1 MAHVEGLR
9 AALEVPASELLEREA
24 ALAKLEDAFTATQQ
38 GEGRMVLVAGDAGIG
53 KTSLVRTFCS
63 QREDGA
69 RVVVGW
75 CDGLRT
81 PRPLAP
87 FVDIG
92 AEIGERLEQVVAAGE
107 DARSAFAALVDELRS
122 GDETVVVI
130 EDVHWADDATLD
142 VLRLLGRRIEQL
154 GSLVVVTYR
163 ADELRRTHPLRIAL
177 GDLAT
182 AAGIVR
188 LRLDPLS
195 PEAVEE
201 LAAPYGIDAADL
213 YAKTAGNPFFV
224 TEVLASG
231 SGEIPSTISDA
242 VFARASRLGPA
253 ARALLD
259 AVAIVPQR
267 TELWLLEAI
276 AVEALDALEECQA
289 SGILRPEGDAVA
301 FRHELA
307 RLVVEESIDPHQR
320 VDLHRAALQ
329 ALRSPPDGQRDLAR
343 LAHHAE
349 AAGDAESVL
358 EFAPAAAE
366 RAVAAGAHRE
376 AAAQYARALRFGDRL
391 PPADRAELLERRSR
405 ECYVADQHDQAIEA
419 LEEALECR
427 RQLGQRLEE
436 GAALSWLAH
445 ILVCPGRNAESEQTA
460 RRAVVLLQDL
470 PPGRELAMAYAS
482 LAESC
487 MNHSLADEA
496 VGWGYRAL
504 GLAERLG
511 ETEIALRATVAIG
524 VCDPNQ
530 RHRLEEALELAR
542 RADLPDHVGRAL
554 MHMAGG
560 AVQDRRHDLPYLD
573 PAIDYCADHGLDL
586 HRYYLLAFRARLQL
600 EQGRWAE
607 ATDTAE
613 HVLRLDRTSI
623 APRIW
628 ALAVLGL
635 VRARRGDPGHQ
646 PPLEEAWA
654 LAQPAGD
661 VFRLWP
667 PATARAEA
675 AWLGGDLRGVIAA
688 TEGVFEQSAKLGWAW
703 VTGELALWR
712 RRAGVEEPIPP
723 GIAEP
728 YALELGG
735 EWKPASELWRRLDC
749 PYEAALAL
757 AVADEEEPL
766 RQALEELQQLG
777 ARPAAA
783 IVARRLRERGARG
796 LPRGPRPTTQKNPA
810 NLTTR
815 EVEVLGLVA
824 QGLQNAQIAQRLVL
838 SKSTVDHHVAAI
850 LRKLDARTRGEASA
864 KAVALGLASQDR

>member
-1 MAHVEGLR
+1 M
-9 AALEVPASELLEREA
+9 
-24 ALAKLEDAFTATQQ
+24 
-38 GEGRMVLVAGDAGIG
+38 
-53 KTSLVRTFCS
+53 FCS
-63 QREDGA
+63 ERANGA

-87 FVDIG
+87 FIDIG
-92 AEIGERLEQVVAAGE
+92 AEVGGHLEQVVAGGE
-107 DARSAFAALVDELRS
+107 DARSAFAALVNELRS
-122 GDETVVVI
+122 ARQTIVVI
-130 EDVHWADDATLD
+130 EDVHWADYATLD

-163 ADELRRTHPLRIAL
+163 ADELHRTHPLRIAL

-182 AAGIVR
+182 AAGILR

-195 PEAVEE
+195 PKAVKE

-231 SGEIPSTISDA
+231 SGDIASTISDA
-242 VFARASRLGPA
+242 VFARVNRLAPA
-253 ARALLD
+253 GRALLD

-276 AVEALDALEECQA
+276 GGDSLDALEECQA
-289 SGILRPEGDAVA
+289 SGILRLEGDAIA

-307 RLVVEESIDPHQR
+307 RLVVEESIDPHHR
-320 VDLHRAALQ
+320 ADLHRAALQ

-349 AAGDAESVL
+349 AAGDAEAVL

-391 PPADRAELLERRSR
+391 PLADRAELLERRSR
-405 ECYVADQHDQAIEA
+405 ECYVADQHDQAIDA
-419 LEEALECR
+419 IEEALECR
-427 RQLGQRLEE
+427 RQLGQALEE
-436 GAALSWLAH
+436 GAALSWLAG
-445 ILVCPGRNAESEQTA
+445 ILICPGQNAESEQSA
-460 RRAVVLLQDL
+460 RRAVVLLQGF
-470 PPGRELAMAYAS
+470 PPGRELAMAYAT

-487 MNHSLADEA
+487 MNRGLADEA
-496 VGWGYRAL
+496 ISWGHQAIE
-504 GLAERLG
+504 LAERLG
-511 ETEIALRATVAIG
+511 ETEIALHATVTVG

-530 RHRLEEALELAR
+530 RYRLEEALEVAR
-542 RADLPDHVGRAL
+542 GAGLPYHVGRAL
-554 MHMAGG
+554 MHLAGG
-560 AVQDRRHDLPYLD
+560 AVQERRHDLTYLD
-573 PAIDYCADHGLDL
+573 PAIDYCADHGLDS
-586 HRYYLLAFRARLQL
+586 HRFYLLAFRARLEL
-600 EQGRWAE
+600 EQGRWTE
-607 ATDTAE
+607 ATNTAE

-635 VRARRGDPGHQ
+635 VRARRGDPGHR
-646 PPLEEAWA
+646 PPLEEALA
-654 LAQPAGD
+654 LAEPAGD

-667 PATARAEA
+667 PTTARAEA
-675 AWLGGDLRGVIAA
+675 AWLGGDRSGVIAA
-688 TEGVFEQSAKLGWAW
+688 TDDVFEQSARLGWPW

-728 YALELGG
+728 YALELKG
-735 EWKPASELWRRLDC
+735 EWKRAAELWRQLDC

-757 AVADEEEPL
+757 AEADEEEPL

-783 IVARRLRERGARG
+783 IVAKRLRERGARG

-810 NLTTR
+810 NLTRR

-838 SKSTVDHHVAAI
+838 SKSTVEHHVAAI

-864 KAVALGLASQDR
+864 KGVALGLASQDR